1 MEARRLKIRVFTGKA
16 DEWSAWRAKFEA
28 LMDEQDLLDS
38 LESGAPS
45 TSEGGGSSALRDFTA
60 DTDEAAEEW
69 KKNNRKIFFQL
80 VLHTEGSAAGLV
92 SRYRSTKDGYKAW
105 KGLIV
110 SYEHQGTGGLV
121 TLTMEI
127 NACCMEDSEVPDD
140 FLSAMSI

>member
-38 LESGAPS
+38 LESGPPS